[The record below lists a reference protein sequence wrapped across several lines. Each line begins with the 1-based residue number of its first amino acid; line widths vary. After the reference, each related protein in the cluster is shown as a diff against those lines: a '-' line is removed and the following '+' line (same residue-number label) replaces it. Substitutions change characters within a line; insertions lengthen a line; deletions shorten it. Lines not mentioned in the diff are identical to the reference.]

1 MLFSGAHRHT
11 HRYGPQHWKEW
22 IVHDEDTQKKREKR
36 SRLMMGRE
44 RIRLSSNVRWVGESR
59 QKFYRYLVRAVGR
72 RFFRQIRST
81 DVSPMKFSLVCCS
94 IFDSTQT
101 GERRGG
107 VRLRGRVIWFV
118 EFYSSS
124 STANLRKDAGR
135 STVLSAIRT
144 ILWPNRTGNH
154 YYYQRNELFFGH
166 RNGQLFYLA
175 LTSTRI
181 EIGWHTD
188 DGVNRKWN

>member
-22 IVHDEDTQKKREKR
+22 IVHDGDTQKKREKR
-36 SRLMMGRE
+36 SRLMMWRE

-59 QKFYRYLVRAVGR
+59 QKFYRYLVRSVGR

-81 DVSPMKFSLVCCS
+81 DVSSTKFSLVCCS

-101 GERRGG
+101 GKRREG

-124 STANLRKDAGR
+124 STANVRERCR
-135 STVLSAIRT
+135 S
-144 ILWPNRTGNH
+144 
-154 YYYQRNELFFGH
+154 
-166 RNGQLFYLA
+166 FYGFVSDSYCFMA
-175 LTSTRI
+175 ESD
-181 EIGWHTD
+181 W
-188 DGVNRKWN
+188 